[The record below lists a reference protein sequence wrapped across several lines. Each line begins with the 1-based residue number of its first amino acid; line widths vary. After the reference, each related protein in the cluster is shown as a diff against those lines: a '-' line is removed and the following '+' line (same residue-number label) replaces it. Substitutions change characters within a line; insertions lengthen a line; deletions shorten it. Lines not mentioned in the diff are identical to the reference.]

1 MSTVG
6 LAPTM
11 NPASLSLSVTLES
24 SPDGTILMAGSGGN
38 LLTSAGTWSFGT
50 ATDPY
55 GNIILLNGQS
65 AGNGYSTELEV
76 ANSGHMYAG
85 SNGQWW
91 EWSGT
96 GWAGTAA
103 PSTTTTALG
112 TQIDNS
118 GGSAATAAS
127 SDLIWTPSFG
137 EKDLTSD
144 HTFTFADMS
153 EFGPG
158 HDDGPSASTSF
169 SVV

>member
-24 SPDGTILMAGSGGN
+24 SPDGTILMAGSGGS

-50 ATDPY
+50 ATDLS

-96 GWAGTAA
+96 GWAGSAA
-103 PSTTTTALG
+103 PPSPTPPTSLSPDG
-112 TQIDNS
+112 TI
-118 GGSAATAAS
+118 
-127 SDLIWTPSFG
+127 L
-137 EKDLTSD
+137 
-144 HTFTFADMS
+144 
-153 EFGPG
+153 
-158 HDDGPSASTSF
+158 
-169 SVV
+169 